1 MTSLREKIGQ
11 LCIFG
16 FDGYV
21 LPDLMK
27 QMIRDWNLGG
37 VIFFKRNIESK
48 EQVKDLIKE
57 VKSLQKKIPLFVSV
71 DHEGGRVFRLP
82 PPFTQVPTAREISNP
97 SFILPLSSRGGGE
110 GFASKSSYDWGVL
123 MGQELKEVGFNLNY
137 APVLDVDSNPKN
149 PIIGDRSF
157 GNTPEGVI
165 EHALELA
172 RGLRSEGVIP
182 CGKHFPGHGDTA
194 QDSHLELPIVNRDLE
209 SLEKVEFPPFE
220 AAVKAN
226 IEMLMTA
233 HVLYPSLDS
242 ENPATLSKSI
252 LTGLLR
258 EKMGYEGLIISDDFN
273 MKAVSDEYGL
283 GEAACLFLEAG
294 GDIPLIC
301 RGEEAEL
308 QALEYLLQALETGR
322 LKPEKLQI
330 SLNRI
335 LKLKEKML

>member
-1 MTSLREKIGQ
+1 MTSVREKIGQ

-48 EQVKDLIKE
+48 KQVKDLIKE
-57 VKSLQKKIPLFVSV
+57 VKTLQKKIPLFVSV

-82 PPFTQVPTAREISNP
+82 PPFTQITTARELAQKNAA
-97 SFILPLSSRGGGE
+97 FE
-110 GFASKSSYDWGVL
+110 TGVL

-157 GNTPEGVI
+157 GNNPEAVI

-233 HVLYPSLDS
+233 HVLYPNLDP

-283 GEAACLFLEAG
+283 GEASRLFLEAG

-301 RGEEAEL
+301 RGEESEL
-308 QALEYLLQALETGR
+308 EALEYLEKSIRDKSLDLLKVDQAHE
-322 LKPEKLQI
+322 
-330 SLNRI
+330 RI
-335 LKLKEKML
+335 LKLKGRFLKT